1 MLIFLHK
8 THKLIIIRRET
19 PDKSQLQS
27 GDSLQTALS
36 LLFNTVKVFK
46 KAKVFSETVN
56 DHHEQQKDEHENVKE
71 DIKIMKSGGGK
82 E

>member
-19 PDKSQLQS
+19 SDKSQLQS

-36 LLFNTVKVFK
+36 LLFNTIKVFK
-46 KAKVFSETVN
+46 KAKEALRNYHIQKGSKET
-56 DHHEQQKDEHENVKE
+56 Q
-71 DIKIMKSGGGK
+71 
-82 E
+82 